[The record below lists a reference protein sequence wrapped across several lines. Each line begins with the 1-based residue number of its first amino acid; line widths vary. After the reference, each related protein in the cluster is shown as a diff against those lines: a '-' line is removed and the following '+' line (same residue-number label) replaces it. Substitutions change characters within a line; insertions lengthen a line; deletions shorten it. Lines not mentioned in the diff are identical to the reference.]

1 MLINR
6 PWQQVFRNV
15 PGEPTGV
22 AADPT
27 PAAPAA
33 TPAPEA
39 PAAPAPAA
47 EGPDLSWMPEDY
59 RKDGTPDLD
68 AFRTHYEDMAAS
80 LSALTDGAPQVPET
94 PDAYQFAVPEDI
106 DFGDIKAPDWFKF
119 EVDAENPLWGEVR
132 GWMHEMKMPAEAS
145 KGLVSMLAKYEAAK
159 AAQADAT
166 ARAEMESLGQG
177 ATARIDK
184 IQRTIETRVRGEKQ
198 RNALLQALTSADA
211 VRALEELI
219 SGPSSINTTATPP
232 GANTE
237 GLTGFRRLQAAR
249 GG

>member
-1 MLINR
+1 VLINR

-15 PGEPTGV
+15 AGEPTGGP
-22 AADPT
+22 AEPA

-33 TPAPEA
+33 PPAADP
-39 PAAPAPAA
+39 APAPAPTT

-59 RKDGTPDLD
+59 RKDGAPDFD

-80 LSALTDGAPQVPET
+80 LSVLSENQPQVPET
-94 PDAYQFAVPEDI
+94 PDAYEFAAPEEI
-106 DFGDIKAPDWFKF
+106 DFGDIQAPDWFKF
-119 EVDAENPLWGEVR
+119 EVDNDNALWGEVR
-132 GWMHEMKMPAEAS
+132 NWMHEMKMPAEAS
-145 KGLVSMLAKYEAAK
+145 QGLVSMLAKYEAMK
-159 AAQADAT
+159 ASEADAT
-166 ARAEMESLGQG
+166 VKQEMESLGQG
-177 ATARIDK
+177 SVARIQK

-198 RNALLQALTSADA
+198 RNALLQSLTSADA

-219 SGPSSINTTATPP
+219 SGPSSINTSATPP